1 MAARPVHAD
10 LAMRQASADS
20 CAGPLYDQEMRPPA
34 YDGPATR
41 ILSWN
46 VAGLRSLLKRVSL
59 KATGA
64 CAHGAQSAADST
76 VNGSK

>member
-1 MAARPVHAD
+1 MD
-10 LAMRQASADS
+10 C

-46 VAGLRSLLKRVSL
+46 VAGLRGLLKRVSL
-59 KATGA
+59 GVTCA
-64 CAHGAQSAADST
+64 CARGAHSAADST
-76 VNGSK
+76 VNGSMK